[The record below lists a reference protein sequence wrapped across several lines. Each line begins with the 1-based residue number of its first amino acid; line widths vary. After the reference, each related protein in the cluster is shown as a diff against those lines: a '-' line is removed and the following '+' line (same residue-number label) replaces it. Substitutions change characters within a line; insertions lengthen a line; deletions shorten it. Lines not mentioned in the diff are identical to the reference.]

1 MILPF
6 SAMQHS
12 VISSLCPAPE
22 KHVPEKKAAG
32 KNAAAFR
39 VGSGLDV

>member
-22 KHVPEKKAAG
+22 KHVPGKKPPEKMRRL
-32 KNAAAFR
+32 FEL
-39 VGSGLDV
+39 GLI